1 MRRLLLGALGVVA
14 VACSGQEVA
23 CRVGADCATG
33 VCLGNGTCKVP
44 EADGGATG
52 GGGGSA
58 SGGGSA
64 TGGGTASGGG
74 GATGGGSAAGGSG
87 GDGGTGPS
95 CLPNA
100 DGTITRAE
108 FPSGAG
114 LRATYKVAKGATF
127 NTAGTAGAA
136 GTLWDLTGPFT
147 GDADTLVTTEALA
160 GKWFEN
166 DFAGAT
172 YVSRLNST
180 GEELGVFEVTPSA
193 LLLRG
198 LVSPTDSFTATKI
211 VYDTPV
217 KVVALP
223 FKLNDTWTSTSVGR
237 GKYLGNQFWTQT
249 DTYASTVDKAGE
261 LITPFARFPVLRV
274 RTTFSNVVGFIT
286 TTRKTLLFA
295 AECFGGVAT
304 ITSAN
309 NEAQSDFTATAELR
323 RLSP

>member
-1 MRRLLLGALGVVA
+1 MRRLLLGAWGMVA
-14 VACSGQEVA
+14 VACAGQEVA
-23 CRVGADCATG
+23 CRVGADCASG
-33 VCLGNGTCKVP
+33 VCQGNGTCKLP
-44 EADGGATG
+44 ETDGGATG
-52 GGGGSA
+52 GGS
-58 SGGGSA
+58 SGGG
-64 TGGGTASGGG
+64 ASS
-74 GATGGGSAAGGSG
+74 TGGGSAAGGGAAGGGSGAGGGSATG

-95 CLPNA
+95 CLPNG

-108 FPSGAG
+108 FPSGVG

-127 NTAGTAGAA
+127 NTAGTAGPS
-136 GTLWDLTGPFT
+136 GSLWDLTGPFT
-147 GDADTLVTTEALA
+147 GDADTLVTTEPLA

-237 GKYLGNQFWTQT
+237 GKYLGNQFWSQT

-261 LITPFARFPVLRV
+261 VITPFARFPVLRV
-274 RTTFSNVVGFIT
+274 RTNFSNVVGFIT

-295 AECFGGVAT
+295 SECFGGVAT

-309 NEAQSDFTATAELR
+309 NEAQNDFTATAELR